1 MREDEWVP
9 RSTRR
14 VIRRLGP
21 YGLVV
26 DQLDLHG
33 ALLTGLGHNG
43 LLPPRS
49 DDRAGGEVE
58 DRLSAAIKLYLV
70 NGIYEPDR
78 AVLVPL
84 PKAEVRDTSSRS
96 SQACRVSDRTHS
108 SSAS

>member
-43 LLPPRS
+43 LLPSRS

-84 PKAEVRDTSSRS
+84 PKPKYATRPAALLTLPDAGSTARW
-96 SQACRVSDRTHS
+96 
-108 SSAS
+108 